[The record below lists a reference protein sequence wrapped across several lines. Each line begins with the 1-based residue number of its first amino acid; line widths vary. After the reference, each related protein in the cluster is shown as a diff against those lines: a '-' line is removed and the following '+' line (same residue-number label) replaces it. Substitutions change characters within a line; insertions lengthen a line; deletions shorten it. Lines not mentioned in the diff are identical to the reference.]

1 MFNMAK
7 KFVMVPVVLIA
18 VLAFGAYFVPNASA
32 YGQCGGEVSNG
43 DQLYKAWEVKGVTH
57 QAAEV
62 VKSAGFHRMDGGLHK
77 WMHQRVIKARLAKAA
92 SPEDFGCHPGE
103 LFSVGNRT
111 LPKGT
116 WVMVALPP
124 NLEKSD
130 VSSTPRKGFKRTK
143 VCSVSF
149 VGKVDCSNP
158 ERGKAC
164 VIFYEREFRKHVSR
178 QKGVLRIRKVTKD
191 ASGNRIA
198 TPTGTFRFRLKVR
211 GSSKTVLLK
220 RNPQSLGHFSRGTKV
235 TVTEIAPK
243 GAGWSDW
250 KVVSAKRQTIRIRG
264 RITTLVFVNREKG
277 THHQEKEG
285 VNICSGN
292 TVGNG
297 DVCGGT
303 CNSTTIIVGSGN
315 TVNND
320 VNCKT
325 EEHPSCNC
333 HTTPPPEEHHP
344 CGCEE
349 TPPPE
354 GCTGTPEECHP
365 KNGESGAGENS
376 GGPGNGCDAGYSWN
390 GTECVVTNPEQV
402 EEPGEGDGSVC
413 RNPDTGDIEPGKSD
427 QFGYCTS

>member
-1 MFNMAK
+1 
-7 KFVMVPVVLIA
+7 
-18 VLAFGAYFVPNASA
+18 
-32 YGQCGGEVSNG
+32 
-43 DQLYKAWEVKGVTH
+43 
-57 QAAEV
+57 
-62 VKSAGFHRMDGGLHK
+62 
-77 WMHQRVIKARLAKAA
+77 
-92 SPEDFGCHPGE
+92 
-103 LFSVGNRT
+103 
-111 LPKGT
+111 
-116 WVMVALPP
+116 MVALPP
-124 NLEKSD
+124 NLAKSE
-130 VSSTPRKGFKRTK
+130 VSSTPRKGFKREMI
-143 VCSVSF
+143 CSVSF

-164 VIFYEREFRKHVSR
+164 VILFIERKEHKSPSR

-198 TPTGTFRFRLKVR
+198 TPTGTFRFRLTMSRR
-211 GSSKTVLLK
+211 GNLHRQRYSKTVLLK

-264 RITTLVFVNREKG
+264 QITTLVFVNKEKG
-277 THHQEKEG
+277 THPQEKEG
-285 VNICSGN
+285 GNICSGN

-303 CNSTTIIVGSGN
+303 CNSTTIIVGNGN

-325 EEHPSCNC
+325 EEHPCNC
-333 HTTPPPEEHHP
+333 HSTPPSEEHP
-344 CGCEE
+344 CGTCEE

-376 GGPGNGCDAGYSWN
+376 GGPGNGCDAGHSWN

-402 EEPGEGDGSVC
+402 EEPGEGEGSVC
-413 RNPDTGDIEPGKSD
+413 RNPSTGDIEPGKSD